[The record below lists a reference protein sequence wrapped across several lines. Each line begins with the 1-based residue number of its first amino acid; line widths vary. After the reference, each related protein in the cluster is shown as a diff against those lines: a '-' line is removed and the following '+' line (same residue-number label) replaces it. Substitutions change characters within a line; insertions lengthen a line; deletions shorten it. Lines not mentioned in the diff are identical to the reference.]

1 MITKSYYQNKQPDN
15 LMIQMI
21 IHMFDHLQQNV
32 MSEWFYSID
41 IVIVNKLFIVDEL
54 LIDTNTYRNGIV
66 NKSVMQL

>member
-41 IVIVNKLFIVDEL
+41 IVIVNKLFIV
-54 LIDTNTYRNGIV
+54 
-66 NKSVMQL
+66 